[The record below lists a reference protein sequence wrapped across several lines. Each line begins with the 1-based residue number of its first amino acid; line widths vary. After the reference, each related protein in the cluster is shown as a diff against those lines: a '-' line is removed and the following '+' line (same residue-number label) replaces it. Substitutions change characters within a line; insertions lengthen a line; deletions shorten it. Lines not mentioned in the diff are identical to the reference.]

1 MGKRP
6 WSALVVYLG
15 FAGSA
20 QALPITLSLPIAITS
35 LSQWE
40 SNPYSPPNDLAVGD
54 VGTIT
59 YAFEKDDIVV
69 ESLSAGETVVSVAPW
84 SFQGSFPGAALPGAG
99 NGGFAVLR
107 IRMTDGA
114 VDIVRVDA
122 VEDDFSFHTLL
133 LVDPSGTAFS
143 AADLVAPASLLSG
156 FQASDFSS
164 AGWLLETQPGAVAE
178 GSQPIPEPGAAALF
192 ALGVAFIAARLKRN
206 TIGYHRPTTGSELH
220 RE

>member
-40 SNPYSPPNDLAVGD
+40 SNPYSPPSDLAVGD

-69 ESLSAGETVVSVAPW
+69 ESLSASEAVVSVAPW
-84 SFQGSFPGAALPGAG
+84 SFQGSFPGAALPGTG

-114 VDIVRVDA
+114 VDTLLVDA
-122 VEDDFSFHTLL
+122 VEDDFSSTPCCSSILRAR
-133 LVDPSGTAFS
+133 PSPPRTWLRLPCAS
-143 AADLVAPASLLSG
+143 RPSTPASSR
-156 FQASDFSS
+156 
-164 AGWLLETQPGAVAE
+164 ERPGA
-178 GSQPIPEPGAAALF
+178 
-192 ALGVAFIAARLKRN
+192 
-206 TIGYHRPTTGSELH
+206 
-220 RE
+220 